1 MEKADFDEILYEIND
16 LNIKDNLKK
25 ELSIFNEKMKENL
38 EKRCKFNFDII
49 IDNTCIDDINIL
61 LEYIINIIQRYGLY
75 SDFIKYRDDTDDLD
89 GITNSIIVV
98 DDFNVF
104 KENIL
109 NGWNS
114 QRNFNDFFVRARLN
128 NNMIIL
134 TCPNNIDKHL
144 KSINSSFF
152 NVEACIRL
160 NGSIE
165 NKDLYNELM
174 TRYKK
179 NNIKCNLSYTSF
191 KKIINVLDNDYYV
204 KHFDIVDYIYDY
216 SVKKMI
222 LNNDEIVNI
231 KTFNKLLNS
240 LEDKKK
246 SRKCIK
252 KNDDIENL
260 VGLGNVKGE
269 LNSLY
274 NYLEFSKK
282 NNLNNKDMY
291 LNMFFLGNPGTGKT
305 TVARMYA
312 KKLFA
317 LGLIDSSKVVE
328 ITPNDLMGRYVG
340 QTKDAVRK
348 ILDEAA
354 GGVLFIDEAYLIND
368 DVKNGIPYMN
378 EALIELLKYLENPKN
393 VVIFAG
399 YSDKMKDLYDN
410 NPGIKS
416 RIYKEIVFDDY
427 SSLELFQI
435 LELGLQDSGL
445 KIDVKSKK
453 RIINYIDN
461 IKNDVN
467 FGNARTIK
475 NLSQKMIMNHANRK
489 LENDN
494 LLIDFNDLPK
504 MENVNMLKMGFG
516 VYDN

>member
-1 MEKADFDEILYEIND
+1 
-16 LNIKDNLKK
+16 
-25 ELSIFNEKMKENL
+25 
-38 EKRCKFNFDII
+38 
-49 IDNTCIDDINIL
+49 
-61 LEYIINIIQRYGLY
+61 
-75 SDFIKYRDDTDDLD
+75 
-89 GITNSIIVV
+89 
-98 DDFNVF
+98 
-104 KENIL
+104 
-109 NGWNS
+109 
-114 QRNFNDFFVRARLN
+114 
-128 NNMIIL
+128 
-134 TCPNNIDKHL
+134 
-144 KSINSSFF
+144 
-152 NVEACIRL
+152 
-160 NGSIE
+160 
-165 NKDLYNELM
+165 
-174 TRYKK
+174 
-179 NNIKCNLSYTSF
+179 
-191 KKIINVLDNDYYV
+191 
-204 KHFDIVDYIYDY
+204 
-216 SVKKMI
+216 
-222 LNNDEIVNI
+222 
-231 KTFNKLLNS
+231 
-240 LEDKKK
+240 
-246 SRKCIK
+246 
-252 KNDDIENL
+252 
-260 VGLGNVKGE
+260 
-269 LNSLY
+269 
-274 NYLEFSKK
+274 
-282 NNLNNKDMY
+282 MY

-489 LENDN
+489 LETG
-494 LLIDFNDLPK
+494 IAAAIR
-504 MENVNMLKMGFG
+504 EI
-516 VYDN
+516 